1 MSTDWNMLK
10 CQDHQPLTLV
20 IFTDSTPCTAARTV
34 RLSVTVSL
42 ALLYTA
48 EVERIVQVI
57 DSGAHGNEYTPGI
70 LVCQVISD
78 MVRNIWCSY

>member
-1 MSTDWNMLK
+1 
-10 CQDHQPLTLV
+10 
-20 IFTDSTPCTAARTV
+20 
-34 RLSVTVSL
+34 VSL